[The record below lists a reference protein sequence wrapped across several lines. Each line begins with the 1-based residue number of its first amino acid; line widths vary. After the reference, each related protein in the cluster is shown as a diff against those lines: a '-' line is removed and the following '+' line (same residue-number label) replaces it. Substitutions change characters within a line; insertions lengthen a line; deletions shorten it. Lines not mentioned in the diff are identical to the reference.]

1 MKKNILAIIC
11 VLSFSIA
18 NANEG
23 MWILPNIPDSV
34 QNVMD
39 NLGYELK
46 IKDIYSETTPSLK
59 DAVVSLSNGY
69 SGVTVSKDGLLLT
82 NYDCI
87 YSFLKDSNNYV
98 EQGFLAASC
107 GQEIPLKNLAVTFI
121 RSTEDVTK
129 KILSQDPSIPLIKSV
144 KKATTLLSLATCR
157 AKAYSKRC

>member
-1 MKKNILAIIC
+1 
-11 VLSFSIA
+11 
-18 NANEG
+18 
-23 MWILPNIPDSV
+23 
-34 QNVMD
+34 MD

-46 IKDIYSETTPSLK
+46 IKDIYSENTSSLK

-87 YSFLKDSNNYV
+87 YPLLKDSNNYI
-98 EQGFLAASC
+98 EQGFLAASY

-129 KILSQDPSIPLIKSV
+129 KK
-144 KKATTLLSLATCR
+144 LSLIFLNL
-157 AKAYSKRC
+157 KVLKVKSKL